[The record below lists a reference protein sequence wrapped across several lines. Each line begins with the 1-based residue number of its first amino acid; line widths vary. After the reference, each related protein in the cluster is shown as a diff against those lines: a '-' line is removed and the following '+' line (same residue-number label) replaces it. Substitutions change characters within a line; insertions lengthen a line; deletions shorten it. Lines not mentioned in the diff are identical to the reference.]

1 MKTWARTI
9 LIGEPNE
16 RQSGTPDPFRTSP
29 SPGVLSLCLTCLLEE
44 IQHLDGG
51 CYIAFGDVLA
61 YAGDIITASSDRT
74 NVGIATIHDAL

>member
-1 MKTWARTI
+1 
-9 LIGEPNE
+9 
-16 RQSGTPDPFRTSP
+16 
-29 SPGVLSLCLTCLLEE
+29 LEE